1 MSIAKHFA
9 LALSVPLCAL
19 AIGCGGNTPPAES
32 PSAATPETPAA
43 PSAPAAAPTD
53 TSAMPAAP
61 AAPAA
66 PAGTD
71 TAAPAGGGA
80 APSPSK

>member
-32 PSAATPETPAA
+32 PSSASTPETPAA
-43 PSAPAAAPTD
+43 APAAPTD
-53 TSAMPAAP
+53 TSAMPPAP
-61 AAPAA
+61 AAGAPAA
-66 PAGTD
+66 PAGAS

-80 APSPSK
+80 TPAPSK